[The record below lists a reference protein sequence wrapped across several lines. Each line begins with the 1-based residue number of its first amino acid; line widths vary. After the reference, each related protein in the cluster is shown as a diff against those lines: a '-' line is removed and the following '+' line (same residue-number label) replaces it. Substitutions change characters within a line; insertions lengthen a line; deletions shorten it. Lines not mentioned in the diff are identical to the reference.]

1 MPTRLSEVRH
11 EVRQAG
17 TPKQQAAIGEY
28 ASLHGNQAAIHFPK
42 TFGVGMKITSV
53 QTLKGKYLAEVSR
66 KRKADETSN
75 LSVKPLAVKK
85 RGRPLLFGE
94 KLNIEVTGQSLF
106 FVG

>member
-1 MPTRLSEVRH
+1 MRH
-11 EVRQAG
+11 KVRQEG

-28 ASLHGNQAAIHFPK
+28 ASLHGNQAAIHHFPK
-42 TFGVGMKITSV
+42 TFGVEMKITSV
-53 QTLKGKYLAEVSR
+53 QTLKGKYLAEISR

-75 LSVKPLAVKK
+75 LSFKPLPVKK